1 MSTNSPTIP
10 PDVAAHVLFHYGREG
25 GYQAGSFTTDL
36 LAAMGK
42 ADPTNLDRLALGFPA
57 YVAAVT
63 AIQYDPNGVAH
74 LQRIA
79 AGEAAA
85 GEPPAPQCPE
95 ALINPEYPGGLLRCV
110 APPGGHDVHQTPG
123 GTEWRV
129 PVDSSTEVPF

>member
-36 LAAMGK
+36 LSAMGK
-42 ADPTNLDRLALGFPA
+42 ADPTNLDRLALGFPE

-63 AIQYDPNGVAH
+63 AIQYDPDGVAN

-79 AGEAAA
+79 AGDASAE
-85 GEPPAPQCPE
+85 ESPVPQCPE
-95 ALINPEYPGGLLRCV
+95 ALFNPDTGDLRRCIEN
-110 APPGGHDVHQTPG
+110 GRHDHHQTVD
-123 GTEWRV
+123 GTQWHIA
-129 PVDSSTEVPF
+129 VDATSEVPW

>member
-10 PDVAAHVLFHYGREG
+10 PDVAAHVLAHYGREG

-36 LAAMGK
+36 LSAMGK
-42 ADPTNLDRLALGFPA
+42 ADPTNLDRLALGFPE

-74 LQRIA
+74 LQDIA
-79 AGEAAA
+79 AGEAVA
-85 GEPPAPQCPE
+85 GENPAPQCPE
-95 ALINPEYPGGLLRCV
+95 ALINPDTGDLRRCV
-110 APPGGHDVHQTPG
+110 QRGRHDWHQTPG

-129 PVDSSTEVPF
+129 PVDSSIESPW